1 MKLEAFEA
9 KIACSVSEIL
19 REAGKAIMDVYQSG
33 FSVELKN
40 DRSPLTKADKLSH
53 EIVAGYL
60 KTHSPFPV
68 MSEEGKEI
76 PFEERMNWEQFWLLD
91 PLDGT
96 KEFIKRNGEF
106 TVNLALIRGDRP
118 VAGAIYV
125 PAKDIL
131 YYAAKGMGSYK
142 QESGK
147 TTKLPHKTRSNRF
160 TVVGSRSHVSEEFE
174 SYVRIVEQRHGAVE
188 IISAGSSLKFCLV
201 AEGSADIYP
210 RLGPTME
217 WDTAAGQ
224 IIVEE
229 AGGRVLEVG
238 GTKSLAYNKACLV
251 NSHFIAMNMPLKAT

>member
-1 MKLEAFEA
+1 MKVEAFEE
-9 KIACSVSEIL
+9 KIACSATEIL
-19 REAGKAIMDVYQSG
+19 HEAGKAIMDIYESG

-60 KTHSPFPV
+60 KAHSPFPV
-68 MSEEGKEI
+68 LSEEGKEI
-76 PFEERMNWEQFWLLD
+76 PFEERMHWEQFWLLD

-142 QESGK
+142 QKAARPQSTLTGRRPDVSPWLEAGPMPPKNSSRTCGK
-147 TTKLPHKTRSNRF
+147 LNRDMARWRSSRPAARSSSVLWLRAAQTSTR
-160 TVVGSRSHVSEEFE
+160 
-174 SYVRIVEQRHGAVE
+174 
-188 IISAGSSLKFCLV
+188 
-201 AEGSADIYP
+201 GSAP
-210 RLGPTME
+210 P
-217 WDTAAGQ
+217 WS
-224 IIVEE
+224 
-229 AGGRVLEVG
+229 
-238 GTKSLAYNKACLV
+238 GTLLPDKS
-251 NSHFIAMNMPLKAT
+251 S